1 MREIFH
7 GWRRKIGLATLVM
20 ALAFTA
26 AWGRSLIAINYVT
39 FETRAYNF
47 NRVASSDGSIVWMR
61 LLYADLPKV
70 PVAHT
75 LAPKLRRDLGDA
87 TADQI
92 LDGNLSEDY
101 KIEWNRPLLGIETGE
116 YSRQGSLG
124 EVQASALKISYWS
137 IIIPLT
143 LCSAYFLLAE
153 PCRSTQKKDNQSVMS
168 VGSA

>member
-1 MREIFH
+1 
-7 GWRRKIGLATLVM
+7 M

-47 NRVASSDGSIVWMR
+47 NRVASSDGSIFWMR

-70 PVAHT
+70 PVAQA
-75 LAPKLRRDLGDA
+75 LAPKLRRALGDA

-101 KIEWNRPLLGIETGE
+101 KIAWNRPLLGIETGE
-116 YSRQGSLG
+116 YCRQSSLG
-124 EVQASALKISYWS
+124 EVQASILKISYWS

-143 LCSAYFLLAE
+143 LCSAYFLLDQ
-153 PCRSTQKKDNQSVMS
+153 PHRSIQKKDHESVVG
-168 VGSA
+168 VGST